1 MWIEILLLLVLLCGL
16 TYWYVTKNFGYF
28 RRMGVAEDPASF
40 PYGSECM
47 RQVWSGR
54 KCVMKSYEDAD
65 GKFANERF
73 WGIYCFGQR
82 HLVVKVKIFE
92 QKEKYLNKRQSKN
105 I

>member
-1 MWIEILLLLVLLCGL
+1 MP
-16 TYWYVTKNFGYF
+16 
-28 RRMGVAEDPASF
+28 RRSDELPQPHF
-40 PYGSECM
+40 LIH
-47 RQVWSGR
+47 
-54 KCVMKSYEDAD
+54 

-92 QKEKYLNKRQSKN
+92 RKIKYFNKMKN